1 MIVRVLF
8 VLLLALGVSSAE
20 GQVSI
25 ALLEPPAGLVQ
36 KNQLWNLSLV
46 YSGASSITVRIGLTV
61 VEIGENQPVMTAY
74 SRPITLMKGIK
85 QVRSADVSPVD
96 YAFVSPAF
104 NRLADQFLPLGNYR
118 VCYSVYS
125 GDKGAEIT
133 MAEDCIA
140 IEVQPLAPPQLTLP
154 ADSANIQ
161 TFYPQ
166 FSWLPPAPLTLFNDL
181 NYELLLTEVRSD
193 QTAASAIQENIP
205 LFNARRL
212 STMVTVYPSSNKRL
226 DTGKVYAWRVI
237 ARNGEAFAAQS
248 EVWTFKVEEQKIDN
262 PTPAG
267 GVYLELK
274 SDYNNAVAGII
285 PDNILGIK
293 YYSYDKAHEQTVRF
307 LNSKG
312 ELIKEQKRNLEYGN
326 NFLVFK
332 LDNMFQK
339 ETVYYIEIADLQMTR
354 YRVSFRMS
362 N

>member
-1 MIVRVLF
+1 MIVRVVFLF
-8 VLLLALGVSSAE
+8 LWVLGVSSAR
-20 GQVSI
+20 GQVSV
-25 ALLEPPAGLVQ
+25 ALLEPPSGVVQ

-46 YSGASSITVRIGLTV
+46 YSGIGSITVRIGLTV

-74 SRPITLMKGIK
+74 SRPITLTKGIK
-85 QVRSADVSPVD
+85 QIRTADASPID

-118 VCYSVYS
+118 ACYTVYS

-133 MAEDCIA
+133 MTEDCIA

-154 ADSANIQ
+154 TDSASIQ

-181 NYELLLTEVRSD
+181 NYELLLTEVRTD
-193 QTAASAIQENIP
+193 QTAESAIQENIP
-205 LFNARRL
+205 LYNARRL
-212 STMVTVYPSSNKRL
+212 STMITSYPSTIKKL
-226 DTGKVYAWRVI
+226 DTGKIYAWRVI
-237 ARNGEAFAAQS
+237 ARNGQSFAAQS
-248 EVWTFKVEEQKIDN
+248 EVWTFKVEEQKVDN

-267 GVYLELK
+267 GIYLELK
-274 SDYNNAVAGII
+274 SDHNYSVTGVI

-293 YYSYDKAHEQTVRF
+293 HYSYDKAHEQTIRF

-312 ELIKEQKRNLEYGN
+312 ELIKEQRRTLEYGN

-332 LDNMFQK
+332 LDQMFQK
-339 ETVYYIEIADLQMTR
+339 ETIYYIEIIDLQMTR